1 MKKRIAI
8 IGAGFSGTTI
18 ADLSNDSENSITLF
32 ESNDHPGGGCW
43 TKYYGGHPYLGPR
56 IFYTPKSETFEY
68 LDSKVKIRQYITKSL
83 SYVEADDNFYSY
95 PLQWQDIERMPDKDK

>member
-1 MKKRIAI
+1 MSR
-8 IGAGFSGTTI
+8 FSGTTI
-18 ADLSNDSENSITLF
+18 ADLLSNDSENSITLF

-43 TKYYGGHPYLGPR
+43 TKYYEVILILWPQNL
-56 IFYTPKSETFEY
+56 YTPKSETFEY

-95 PLQWQDIERMPDKDK
+95 ASVAGHRKNAR